1 MLATQNKHRLA
12 IVGFGDLGSR
22 LMARLDP
29 CHYEL
34 AVFKRSRV
42 ELPFPGAVCFEADT
56 VSGRGLEALVGYQ
69 PDTLIVT
76 LTPSEPSLQGY
87 AMGYAQAADQ
97 IAKRVRE
104 CSSKPRVIYVGSTRV
119 YAERMGG
126 WVTER
131 SALDR
136 DDDYTRL
143 LLEAEDIIREL
154 PLQTTILRPAGL
166 YSGPSRFYLSRLQRG
181 FKSPSEPS
189 VYTNR
194 IHRDDVAAFMH
205 YLMET
210 NQAWAATYNLSD
222 GNPLA
227 KHEIEALAAAHFGLD
242 IAKLSTEAFAAPLS
256 HKRIAN
262 ELMLSTGFELAY
274 PDVRRVYLAT

>member
-29 CHYEL
+29 SHYEFG
-34 AVFKRSRV
+34 VFKRSRI

-69 PDTLIVT
+69 PDTVIVT

-87 AMGYAQAADQ
+87 AKGYAQAADQ
-97 IAKRVRE
+97 IVKRVRE
-104 CSSKPRVIYVGSTRV
+104 CSSRPRVIYVSSTRV

-126 WVTER
+126 WVTEN

-136 DDDYTRL
+136 VDDYARL
-143 LLEAEDIIREL
+143 LIEAEDLIRDL
-154 PLQTTILRPAGL
+154 SLQKTILRPAGL

-181 FKSPSEPS
+181 FKSPTEPP

-205 YLMET
+205 HLLQT
-210 NQAWAATYNLSD
+210 DQKWAPAYNLSD

-227 KHEIEALAAAHFGLD
+227 KHEIEALAAAYFGLE
-242 IAKLSTEAFAAPLS
+242 IETLATEALAAPPS

-262 ELMLSTGFELAY
+262 KLILSTGFELTY
-274 PDVRRVYLAT
+274 PDVSQVYLAN